1 MPLGMELGL
10 SPGDFVLDGTP
21 HYPPQKGGRAYLL
34 TNGSRKIARFPG
46 YYVPYLRPRS
56 AISRPSSSWQVV
68 FRSCV
73 SPAVAASSRSIGFD
87 RSRRYFRVDLL
98 TSSCPVDCRP
108 FPSVPRH
115 RGGRRRV
122 LPVGAGCV
130 TSSGVTSPRRRRAMF
145 LQFPHS
151 TARQLSTRQSDVR
164 DIHRVAQNRA
174 VSRC

>member
-1 MPLGMELGL
+1 MSSPDEFL
-10 SPGDFVLDGTP
+10 SC
-21 HYPPQKGGRAYLL
+21 LL
-34 TNGSRKIARFPG
+34 TYKSITQNCSLSR
-46 YYVPYLRPRS
+46 VLRLLLTAS
-56 AISRPSSSWQVV
+56 ICHFTSCQVV
-68 FRSCV
+68 FRSAFHPLWPLLRALSAST
-73 SPAVAASSRSIGFD
+73 SPVD
-87 RSRRYFRVDLL
+87 RS
-98 TSSCPVDCRP
+98 P

-122 LPVGAGCV
+122 LPVGAGRV

-145 LQFPHS
+145 LQFPRS